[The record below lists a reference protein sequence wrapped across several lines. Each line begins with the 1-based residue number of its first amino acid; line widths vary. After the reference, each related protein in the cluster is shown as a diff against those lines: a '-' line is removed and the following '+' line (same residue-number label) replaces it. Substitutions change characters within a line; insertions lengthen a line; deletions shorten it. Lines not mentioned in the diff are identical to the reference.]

1 MSPQNQFF
9 NDSTCTMTPKQQF
22 QLLHP
27 DAYCRVD
34 QYDNYHI
41 NSTNDEGRP
50 TKYGYSIVS
59 EVEAWQNALNNIE
72 NNTTTHP

>member
-1 MSPQNQFF
+1 MASA
-9 NDSTCTMTPKQQF
+9 KQQF
-22 QLLHP
+22 QLIHP

-59 EVEAWQNALNNIE
+59 EDNAWQNALNNL
-72 NNTTTHP
+72 TTAQEADKAK